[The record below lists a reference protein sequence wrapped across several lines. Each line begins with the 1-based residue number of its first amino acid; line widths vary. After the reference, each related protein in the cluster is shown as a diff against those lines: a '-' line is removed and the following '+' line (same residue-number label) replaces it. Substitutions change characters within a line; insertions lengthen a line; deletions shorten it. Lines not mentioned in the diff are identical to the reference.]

1 MAPSLS
7 TSISSPSF
15 FKDRED
21 DEGDEEIEDLH
32 NLVNNNNIDFDQF
45 NFDHGENNNNNN
57 NDNSNNN
64 NNIQSSLNELQNTH
78 QSIQNTQSESLLDL
92 IALVNSDGFS
102 FNNNNI
108 EDTASSGGAAA
119 GAASLPSSEEIASVL
134 DNLLVENDNNNN
146 NNNNNNNINNSN
158 NSSKQYDI
166 KTQKI
171 ALKGSAGSSP
181 RNQSLRIYRTFPY
194 RGSLPLPLLQ
204 IFNEAAE
211 QVVDE
216 EEQQQQQQL
225 KESKKP
231 KPSST
236 NGIRHSRQYKGLQQL
251 GYFLN
256 QLEASSLSSA
266 SAAAADSNNPE
277 LILPNSDIAQSKNN
291 NNNNNIESESIIST
305 PSSPKPFDSSSY
317 QQCSPPPPL
326 SSTEEPVVV
335 AAATVDNTTDV
346 NNNNCNNNNN
356 NIIVTS
362 PSTTSSSSQWTELMQ
377 SLSGDTTNTTTKE
390 EKQQQ
395 DNHHDDELK
404 QQINNTDFN
413 DIVLDGILIDSL
425 PQELN
430 ESTFEESKCNNSNK
444 DSTIE
449 SSNSN
454 NNDNNNN
461 NNNNT
466 TDNEQQK
473 QTELFK
479 NEIMKSLEPMGNRNP
494 SPVFT
499 ESKVNAARIKE
510 NLDLMEQRHCG
521 LEVSKNNNNNINNNN
536 NNKKQQLSRTI
547 TFADPSSIYSFF
559 GAPVPSL
566 DSTTVGEDLSIS
578 TPTDVLNKQSQPPIS
593 NTNKVANDRS
603 RSSSKMSL
611 STLFPK
617 LPFNNQSPTLSPSK
631 FYYPLLQPE
640 PTTLIRG
647 YSSKGDINKR
657 GLKRAKKTMDMEDE
671 WLCQSPFGPEE
682 YQMALFGI
690 FDGHS
695 GKNAAVTTKEILPG
709 ILLKYIQTA
718 QQEYGKQI
726 SDMRGVFLSAFKEV
740 DALLSKYEY
749 EGTTATVVLIWRA
762 GNQRFVQS
770 ANVGDSTAFLSYAGE
785 TLFLSK
791 DHRVTDPEEQQRI
804 KSDGVVLTENQT
816 RINGLMVSR
825 ALGDHFIKNLNC
837 GLTGEPYVS
846 PPICLTPFHSHLIV
860 ASDGLWD
867 VISGNRAMEIVK
879 LETTEEKMATALLN
893 CAVNSIKSK
902 DNISIIVVTL

>member
-21 DEGDEEIEDLH
+21 DEGEEEIQDLH
-32 NLVNNNNIDFDQF
+32 NLVNNNNIDINQF
-45 NFDHGENNNNNN
+45 NFDQHAQEENNNGNNNNNN
-57 NDNSNNN
+57 NNSNS
-64 NNIQSSLNELQNTH
+64 IQNTLNELTTNTTHH

-92 IALVNSDGFS
+92 IALVNGTS
-102 FNNNNI
+102 FNNNNDN
-108 EDTASSGGAAA
+108 EDSASSGAAA
-119 GAASLPSSEEIASVL
+119 GAASLPLSDEISGVLENL
-134 DNLLVENDNNNN
+134 DNLNNTDNGNNNGNNDDNSSVHSGNNNN
-146 NNNNNNNINNSN
+146 Y
-158 NSSKQYDI
+158 NSSNKQYDI

-171 ALKGSAGSSP
+171 SLKGSAGSSP

-216 EEQQQQQQL
+216 EQ
-225 KESKKP
+225 KESKRP

-256 QLEASSLSSA
+256 QLESSSGA
-266 SAAAADSNNPE
+266 AAAADSTNPE
-277 LILPNSDIAQSKNN
+277 LILPNNIDNDDNDKQS
-291 NNNNNIESESIIST
+291 NNIIEPESIIST

-317 QQCSPPPPL
+317 QSPPPPI
-326 SSTEEPVVV
+326 SSSQEDIDIIV
-335 AAATVDNTTDV
+335 NNSSNSNS
-346 NNNNCNNNNN
+346 NNNNDNNSKLSNSN
-356 NIIVTS
+356 T
-362 PSTTSSSSQWTELMQ
+362 SSSQWTELMQ
-377 SLSGDTTNTTTKE
+377 SLGGSNSGGASNDASLQTI
-390 EKQQQ
+390 QQEQ
-395 DNHHDDELK
+395 PDQL
-404 QQINNTDFN
+404 QINNTPDFN
-413 DIVLDGILIDSL
+413 DIVLDGISIDSL

-430 ESTFEESKCNNSNK
+430 ELDSLKC
-444 DSTIE
+444 
-449 SSNSN
+449 NSN
-454 NNDNNNN
+454 NIDHENLINNNN
-461 NNNNT
+461 NDSNIDNKNNNT
-466 TDNEQQK
+466 NIVNDNDKINTTQ
-473 QTELFK
+473 LFK
-479 NEIMKSLEPMGNRNP
+479 DEIMKSLEPMGNRNP
-494 SPVFT
+494 SPIFT
-499 ESKVNAARIKE
+499 ESRANGVRIKE
-510 NLDLMEQRHCG
+510 NLDLMEQKHGG
-521 LEVSKNNNNNINNNN
+521 LEVSNNNNN

-559 GAPVPSL
+559 GAPPPQQQQQQ
-566 DSTTVGEDLSIS
+566 DSQDLSIS
-578 TPTDVLNKQSQPPIS
+578 TPVDSFKNEEKQPS
-593 NTNKVANDRS
+593 NTNKGNDRS

-617 LPFNNQSPTLSPSK
+617 LPFSSQSPTLSPSK

-647 YSSKGDINKR
+647 FSSKADINKR

-682 YQMALFGI
+682 SQMALFGI

-718 QQEYGKQI
+718 QQEYGKQQI
-726 SDMRGVFLSAFKEV
+726 TDMRGVFLSAFKEV

-762 GNQRFVQS
+762 GNQRYVQS

-879 LETTEEKMATALLN
+879 LEQTEEKMASALLN